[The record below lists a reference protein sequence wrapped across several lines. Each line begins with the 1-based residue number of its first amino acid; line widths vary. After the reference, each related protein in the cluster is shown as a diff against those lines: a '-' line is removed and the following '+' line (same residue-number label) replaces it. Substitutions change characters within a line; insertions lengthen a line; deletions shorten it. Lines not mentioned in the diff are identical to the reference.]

1 MTREISR
8 KGDVRPITPPDEE
21 GSHWHRA
28 DIIRLRHHP
37 CLRLPTETPDQPDP
51 NSGGPTFYAMAD
63 GILVRAGVNI
73 SLVEWWRDPEGGLAK
88 WIEPPNS
95 REFIIPV
102 LSPVDD
108 SLRVEITCTDQ
119 SSIHVNNAAKFL
131 RESIV
136 NPSKLPVGLTPSLG
150 QIYRGSH
157 FVDEFALL

>member
-102 LSPVDD
+102 LSPVEDH
-108 SLRVEITCTDQ
+108 
-119 SSIHVNNAAKFL
+119 SSPGPNGCRAAAPQH
-131 RESIV
+131 ST
-136 NPSKLPVGLTPSLG
+136 GG
-150 QIYRGSH
+150 QKERH
-157 FVDEFALL
+157 APPTL